1 MNRCIFVTNF
11 FILGCIQRI
20 SSQASGTPHNLKVTT
35 RSPLWVF
42 LPKRQKFHLEIW
54 MESGKSKVLLSGK
67 FKRRNDGNW
76 KLDFFKAPICP
87 PLPSAPLQPL
97 KCLGSNL
104 QNQCISSPLRSGR
117 WGTPT
122 PKNMVTEWGVFHCSW
137 CVCVCMES
145 CYTFMSIF
153 ATSTPLAHENSP
165 SRAEIL
171 HPCRI
176 SSRIYNYYS
185 YPVTRNH
192 DTEMT
197 MITIS

>member
-1 MNRCIFVTNF
+1 MNRCIFVPNF

-137 CVCVCMES
+137 CVCAWS
-145 CYTFMSIF
+145 
-153 ATSTPLAHENSP
+153 
-165 SRAEIL
+165 
-171 HPCRI
+171 
-176 SSRIYNYYS
+176 
-185 YPVTRNH
+185 PVTLSCPSLLLQLH
-192 DTEMT
+192 LLMKILPVELKSFILVGFHPEFTTTIVTQLLEIMT
-197 MITIS
+197 QRWQW